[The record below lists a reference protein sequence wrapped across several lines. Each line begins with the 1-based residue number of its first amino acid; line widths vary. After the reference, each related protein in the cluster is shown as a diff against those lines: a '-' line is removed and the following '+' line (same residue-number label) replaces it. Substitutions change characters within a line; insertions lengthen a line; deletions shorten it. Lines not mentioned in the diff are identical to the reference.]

1 MKPSTNPAK
10 TNQHIFI
17 FSRYLETRT
26 WGERHRIEGNLTG
39 RKTHGKKLERNA
51 PQNGGEEQNK
61 ENKTL
66 LFGLHN
72 QRQLTSIDR
81 HRKTTLPERT
91 AAESNSR
98 DMQEEV
104 VWDKSLSSGTLTQP
118 PPPSGTLSSGNVPR
132 REL

>member
-10 TNQHIFI
+10 INQHSFI
-17 FSRYLETRT
+17 FTRSMKTRT
-26 WGERHRIEGNLTG
+26 WEGRHWIGGNLAG

-51 PQNGGEEQNK
+51 PQKREEK
-61 ENKTL
+61 NKTKKIKPSYSV
-66 LFGLHN
+66 FTIGTN
-72 QRQLTSIDR
+72 INRSADR
-81 HRKTTLPERT
+81 HRKTTLP

-104 VWDKSLSSGTLTQP
+104 VWDKSLSSGTLKQP
-118 PPPSGTLSSGNVPR
+118 PPPSGTLSSGKVSR

>member
-1 MKPSTNPAK
+1 M
-10 TNQHIFI
+10 
-17 FSRYLETRT
+17 ETRT
-26 WGERHRIEGNLTG
+26 WGERHRIGGNLAG